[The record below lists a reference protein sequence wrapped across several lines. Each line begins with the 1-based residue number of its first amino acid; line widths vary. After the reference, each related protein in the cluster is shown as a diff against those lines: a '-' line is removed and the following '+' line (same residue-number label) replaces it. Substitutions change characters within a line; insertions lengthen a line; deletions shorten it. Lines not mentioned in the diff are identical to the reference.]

1 MGVHGLTTYLREK
14 KRLLSTT
21 TVLSS
26 SSKNT
31 VPIVVDGWSFIYDLY
46 QSSNLPWVYGGEYI
60 EFVRL
65 VKNVAQSWIRV
76 GLKVYFV
83 FDGACPDLKFPTVI
97 SRLAQSHVQPA
108 QLFFRTSSS
117 TRSSGRF
124 LNETRIL
131 PPLAYSACIYAL
143 ESLRSTVE
151 GLELHFADEEGDPY
165 AVELAGR
172 LGGYVVGNDSDFVI
186 FNSEGYRG
194 YIPLDEMVWQTP
206 VTEEPE
212 PINVEDD
219 DFQPVKNAKAKRK
232 PVHNAQNLGGLLPP
246 ENTEEL
252 TLSFISYSPGTLAQQ
267 LKIPVSLLPLF
278 GALVGNDFS
287 KESESNSRKIQA
299 LFFER
304 SLSLSQ
310 RIDKVAATM
319 HTVIS
324 PGSSHRKAKHQVGSV
339 MDLIDRTVSALLARL
354 TTSMGSGEVEQIVEK
369 IVNATLQYAIP
380 KYGGDI
386 AGHEGLWSSSVCAL
400 HDAEACSI
408 LPMISYN
415 VMRQAEKSDQA
426 DPNLL
431 EAREK
436 YLDAYRGG
444 LFSPKTMDILNTG
457 SSWARIFLENPDLET
472 VGRSIGRPI
481 REWIYSI
488 LDDTVEAENITTD
501 GNESTDIPNDGESE
515 LHRLHL
521 HLKIHRYDDDEA
533 TEPPASIIP
542 IVASSEED
550 RFTILLRILHS
561 DIPEIRHLSPEKTL
575 AVLAVRWVI
584 HAIHARWEETGSKER
599 EKERWSK
606 SEAQAFLSS
615 FTWAFSDDI
624 AVADHLNLLKAS
636 PPPPIDDRNI
646 QLTAQVLMALDTI
659 EQLAQTLLL
668 TDRVPG
674 NAHQFSG
681 RAFHALLTGSV
692 ASFTPALPGNIWGI
706 TEVGLSHAFQ
716 QEKAKK
722 AKKAKTEKPAST
734 TPANKGRVNGSR
746 TGLFALLG
754 DMDA

>member
-1 MGVHGLTTYLREK
+1 
-14 KRLLSTT
+14 
-21 TVLSS
+21 
-26 SSKNT
+26 
-31 VPIVVDGWSFIYDLY
+31 
-46 QSSNLPWVYGGEYI
+46 
-60 EFVRL
+60 
-65 VKNVAQSWIRV
+65 
-76 GLKVYFV
+76 
-83 FDGACPDLKFPTVI
+83 
-97 SRLAQSHVQPA
+97 
-108 QLFFRTSSS
+108 
-117 TRSSGRF
+117 
-124 LNETRIL
+124 
-131 PPLAYSACIYAL
+131 
-143 ESLRSTVE
+143 
-151 GLELHFADEEGDPY
+151 
-165 AVELAGR
+165 VELAGR

-354 TTSMGSGEVEQIVEK
+354 ATSMGSGEVEQIVEK

-488 LDDTVEAENITTD
+488 LDDTVGLPISEVEAENITTD
-501 GNESTDIPNDGESE
+501 GNESTDIPNDGESVSDDDDELIDVVESDDEDIPMPSDFLAPLKGE
-515 LHRLHL
+515 LHRLHSSSEDTSD
-521 HLKIHRYDDDEA
+521 IDDDEA
-533 TEPPASIIP
+533 TEPPASIISHRSLVRSPPAIVDYCRRGTRIASEAIPVKP
-542 IVASSEED
+542 ISELLSSISLSEYADENAPPLVLRSEED